1 MERVSLS
8 LSFKRRTLEREGD
21 SLSFSFKRRTLERSE
36 GDGHGARVVE
46 LEETQL
52 VLTPGWR
59 DACHWSPL
67 LPPANASIDKRLR
80 REIIR
85 YGEFAQACYDGFEY
99 SEGSEF
105 CGDTK
110 FSKEELL
117 QSVGLPSTGY
127 EITAYLYAT
136 SQLGLPSFFKRSNSN
151 AQPGDD
157 SWTSD
162 TNWMGF
168 VAVATSDEAI
178 RRLGR
183 RDIVVA
189 WRGTVTQLEWI
200 ENLKDLL
207 RPTGLDP
214 TDHNTKGVKVET
226 GFLSI
231 YTSPVP
237 GDQAGMSA
245 RQQLHSEIKRLVG
258 LYQGEQ
264 LSMTFTGHSL
274 GGALALLSAYD
285 VTELG
290 LPGSNT
296 PVSVFTFSAPR
307 VGNRGFKN
315 RCLELGLKVLQTR
328 NGADLVPK
336 VPGVIVNEDSCD
348 IISLIFHRFPWAYT
362 HVGTEFELSSDIS
375 PFLREDGGLTD
386 LHNLEAL
393 LHLVDGYQ
401 GPSKPFS
408 VSGTRDIA
416 LVNKRSDY
424 LKAELGVPANWWFKD
439 TKQ

>member
-52 VLTPGWR
+52 ALSSGWR

-67 LPPANASIDKRLR
+67 LPPANASIDERLR

-183 RDIVVA
+183 CD

-258 LYQGEQ
+258 LYQGEGAENVK
-264 LSMTFTGHSL
+264 TDTG
-274 GGALALLSAYD
+274 
-285 VTELG
+285 
-290 LPGSNT
+290 
-296 PVSVFTFSAPR
+296 
-307 VGNRGFKN
+307 
-315 RCLELGLKVLQTR
+315 TR
-328 NGADLVPK
+328 NAADLVPK

-424 LKAELGVPANWWFKD
+424 LKAELGVPAAAVASIRCSSQDLLSFGLAPNASSALCSKLDFD
-439 TKQ
+439 NQGNIVGLPGIF